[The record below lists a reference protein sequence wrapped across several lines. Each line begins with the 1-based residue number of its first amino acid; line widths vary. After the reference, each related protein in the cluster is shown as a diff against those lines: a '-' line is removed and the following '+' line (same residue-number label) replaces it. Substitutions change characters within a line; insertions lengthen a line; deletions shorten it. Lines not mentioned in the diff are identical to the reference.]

1 MHTISKVIKHYVAFP
16 SIYRSQKVRAISP
29 ANLPTKQLPSAVLAS
44 SVRMRGRWQWKE
56 GEVKASPFG
65 ALGIDG
71 GELGELLGRHGLLGL
86 HHLSEHA
93 STAVLLAARAAGGS
107 PHPEAVKGDAVAVLG
122 WARRR
127 GGLGGAVAVGA
138 GDLVHVHEGGEEVVL
153 GADLVE
159 AAAPAAGQV
168 VREAEGHLRSG
179 AAVVAHAR
187 RGQPGARLLLRRWR
201 RPARDR
207 RQRAGEIEVWAT
219 CRRALRRVAGLRWH
233 RHCDGQVCS
242 SPYLSLVGTRGS
254 GSARGHAATTL
265 G

>member
-1 MHTISKVIKHYVAFP
+1 
-16 SIYRSQKVRAISP
+16 
-29 ANLPTKQLPSAVLAS
+29 
-44 SVRMRGRWQWKE
+44 MRGRWQWKE

-93 STAVLLAARAAGGS
+93 STAVLLATRAAAGS
-107 PHPEAVKGDAVAVLG
+107 PHAEAVKGDAVAVLG

-127 GGLGGAVAVGA
+127 GGLGGAVAVAVGA